1 MASSSMSRKVLV
13 VVATT
18 CFIVA
23 SVATATEQRQP
34 RQLFS
39 ASGLVFPGPPGTRRR
54 AGVANEQPQAQAQV
68 GPKSPAGANDDDA
81 PFLPVAPRQQA
92 RPQQQGRPQQQQ
104 QARRPQQ
111 PQQQARQPGG
121 PLDRPRARPGQ
132 VPQLRQPVPVSVN
145 TQVRFIFIFVI
156 ARFHHFYWKPFV
168 KRTIA
173 TMRRFVG
180 WVT

>member
-1 MASSSMSRKVLV
+1 MSRKVLV